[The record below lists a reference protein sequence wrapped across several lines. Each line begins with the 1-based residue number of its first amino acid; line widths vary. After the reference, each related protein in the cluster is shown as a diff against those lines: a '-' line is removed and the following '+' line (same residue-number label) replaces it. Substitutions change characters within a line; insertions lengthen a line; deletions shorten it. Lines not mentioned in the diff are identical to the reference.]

1 MSLLQEIEQHGLA
14 DCEYNRKLTGGKTMK
29 YYLGNIDERNGD
41 MEYSDKYLFSTKGSA
56 EKYAKKVTKNWRNS
70 SSDDWDRNQQG
81 YWSDCSLIFEGGHR
95 EIPKEDFDVLQKYI
109 PVL

>member
-1 MSLLQEIEQHGLA
+1 MSLLQEMQQHGLA
-14 DCEYNRKLTGGKTMK
+14 DCEFNRKLTGGKTMK

-70 SSDDWDRNQQG
+70 SSSDWDSDHQG
-81 YWSDCSLIFEGGHR
+81 YWSDCSLIFEGGYR

>member
-1 MSLLQEIEQHGLA
+1 MSLLQEIQQHGLA
-14 DCEYNRKLTGGKTMK
+14 DCEHNRKLTGGKTMK

-70 SSDDWDRNQQG
+70 SSSDWDSDHQG
-81 YWSDCSLIFEGGHR
+81 YWSDCSLIFEGGYR